1 MVKVQH
7 DEPLNINFEL
17 MKITRRKFLEIG
29 TITTI
34 SSPFLIS
41 NCTGNNK
48 YADEGNTLFKQFQ
61 NPPMSARPFVRWW
74 WNGDKLT
81 EKEILRE
88 LDLLLDAGIG
98 GVEINPIRFPD
109 GCDPVGYKSLEW
121 LSPEWL
127 QMLKVTLDGALERG
141 IICDIIVGSG
151 WPFGGEFLE
160 KDEQTQLMTFE
171 TIDLKGPG
179 NYTFSLKE
187 LLKKVDPGIHSKNE
201 NVYKEIEGIR
211 LAGYEMN
218 EFDPGLELMDQVQDG
233 KIKVEVPEGKHV
245 LYYLVKLTGFQA
257 VINGAPGAAGPVL
270 NHYNKSA
277 VEKYLNRMS
286 DGLSRIMSSL
296 GDHFRGMFCDSLEM
310 EGANWYDDLPDE
322 FEKRRGY
329 SLLPYLPFVLYKIGH
344 MGNPVDEEYGCK
356 FSDQVELDFQ
366 RIRYDF
372 YITRME
378 LFKERFI
385 DTFNTWCHQHQVK
398 SRIQA
403 YGRGYHPIEASMS
416 IDIPECETWLR
427 ETVGDDFSDT
437 GWRGRAYSEINKFV
451 ASGARL
457 SGKNLV
463 SCEEI
468 TNTTMVFNATLE
480 TIKVAGDQS
489 NLSGV
494 THSILHGFNYSPPE
508 APFPGWVQYGTF
520 FNERNPWWPYLKLWT
535 DYKARLSQVF
545 MNSTSYADIAILHP
559 LADMWMKFGPQR
571 DPFPVIKY
579 PPYQHNVWEA
589 IQQNGFG
596 CDYVSEK
603 ILQDASYADGYISFN
618 SRNYTTLVLLEVE
631 TILPETAMALEQFA
645 ETGGK
650 IIFIENTPYQSP
662 GFMDFGKN
670 DTQVKNTIDK
680 ILTNYTDKVG
690 IHPRPD
696 KDLIL
701 WFKDIQERFGLKS
714 YMEISDPGRFI
725 NQNYYQYKDMD
736 IFFVSN
742 SNAHESREIEVKF
755 NLPGKIPWL
764 WDAETGERSLLQEG
778 PDDPILS
785 LNFEPAESK
794 LIVFDISNEGHS
806 ELSKSQSSVN
816 AKDVEESIESM
827 IVEGPWILILEH
839 VDGSTKSIELPH
851 LVDFLD
857 DPRLDTFAGVVN
869 YKIKL
874 DISDPSQFSHIN
886 LGEVQG
892 VSEVILNN
900 KSLGL
905 RWYGNHTYKLNENL
919 NHGENDLLIKVTT
932 VLGNYLKSQEDNPVA
947 KRWISWQEYRSQ
959 GLIGPVKLI

>member
-1 MVKVQH
+1 MFQRCTPGY
-7 DEPLNINFEL
+7 EPEYQNGDL
-17 MKITRRKFLEIG
+17 
-29 TITTI
+29 
-34 SSPFLIS
+34 
-41 NCTGNNK
+41 
-48 YADEGNTLFKQFQ
+48 YDLFKD
-61 NPPMSARPFVRWW
+61 PTASARPFVRWW

-127 QMLKVTLDGALERG
+127 QMLKVTLDGAHERG

-171 TIDLKGPG
+171 TINLEGPG
-179 NYTFSLKE
+179 NYTFHLNE
-187 LLKKVDPGIHSKNE
+187 LIEKVDPGIHSKNE
-201 NVYKEIEGIR
+201 TVYKEIEGIR
-211 LAGYEMN
+211 LSGYEMN

-233 KIKVEVPEGKHV
+233 KITVEVPEGKHV

-286 DGLSRIMSSL
+286 DGLSTIMGSM
-296 GDHFRGMFCDSLEM
+296 GDHFRAMFCDSLEM

-403 YGRGYHPIEASMS
+403 YGRGYHPLEASMD

-427 ETVGDDFSDT
+427 ETVGDQFSET
-437 GWRGRAYSEINKFV
+437 GWWGRAYSEINKFV

-457 SGKNLV
+457 SGNNLV

-468 TNTTMVFNATLE
+468 TNTSMVFNATLE

-545 MNSTSYADIAILHP
+545 MNSTPYADIAIMHP

-579 PPYQHNVWEA
+579 PQYQHNVWEA

-603 ILQDASYADGYISFN
+603 ILQNASYADGHMGFN
-618 SRNYTTLVLLEVE
+618 SRKYTTLVLLEVE
-631 TILPETAMALEQFA
+631 TILPKTAMALEQFA

-670 DTQVKNTIDK
+670 DARVKNTIDK
-680 ILTNYTDKVG
+680 ILTNYKDKVG

-714 YMEISDPGRFI
+714 YMDISDPDRFI
-725 NQNYYQYKDMD
+725 NQNYYQHKDMD
-736 IFFVSN
+736 IFFISN
-742 SNAHESREIEVKF
+742 SNAHESRETKIKF
-755 NLPGKIPWL
+755 DLPLKRPWL
-764 WDAETGERSLLQEG
+764 WDAETGKRTILQDNSG
-778 PDDPILS
+778 DSILN
-785 LNFEPAESK
+785 LHFGPAESK
-794 LIVFDISNEGHS
+794 LIVFETFNGGSS
-806 ELSKSQSSVN
+806 ELSKL
-816 AKDVEESIESM
+816 KPDVSLSESDDSIEPN
-827 IVEGPWILILEH
+827 ILEGPWTLLLEH
-839 VDGSTKSIELPH
+839 VDGSNESMELSN
-851 LVDFLD
+851 LLDFLD
-857 DPRLDTFAGVVN
+857 DTRLKTFAGVAH
-869 YKIKL
+869 YKIIL
-874 DISDPSQFSHIN
+874 EISDPREYSTID
-886 LGEVQG
+886 LGIVEG
-892 VSEVILNN
+892 VSEVLVNG
-900 KSLGL
+900 KSLGI
-905 RWYGNHTYKLNENL
+905 RWYGDHSYLLEENL
-919 NHGENDLLIKVTT
+919 HTGENELQIKVTT
-932 VLGNYLKSQEDNPVA
+932 VLGNYLKSLEDNPVA
-947 KRWISWQEYRSQ
+947 KRWIRWQEYKSQ

>member
-1 MVKVQH
+1 
-7 DEPLNINFEL
+7 
-17 MKITRRKFLEIG
+17 MKISRRKFIEIG

-41 NCTGNNK
+41 NCTGNHK
-48 YADEGNTLFKQFQ
+48 DADQGNTLFEQFQ

-88 LDLLLDAGIG
+88 LDLLSEAGIG

-109 GCDPVGYKSLEW
+109 GCDPVGYVSLEW

-127 QMLKVTLDGALERG
+127 QMLKVTLDGAHERG

-171 TIDLKGPG
+171 TIDLEGPG
-179 NYTFSLKE
+179 QYTFQLNE
-187 LLKKVDPGIHSKNE
+187 LLDKVDPGIHSKNE

-218 EFDPGLELMDQVQDG
+218 EFDSGIELMDQVQDE
-233 KIKVEVPEGKHV
+233 KITFEVPEGKHV

-286 DGLSRIMSSL
+286 DGLSQIMSSL

-310 EGANWYDDLPDE
+310 EGANWYDDLPGE

-356 FSDQVELDFQ
+356 FSAQVELDFQ

-437 GWRGRAYSEINKFV
+437 GWQGRAYSEINKFV

-457 SGKNLV
+457 SGNKLV

-520 FNERNPWWPYLKLWT
+520 FNERNPWWPYLRLWT

-545 MNSTSYADIAILHP
+545 MNSTPYADIAILHP

-571 DPFPVIKY
+571 DPFPVVKY
-579 PPYQHNVWEA
+579 PTYQHNVWEA
-589 IQQNGFG
+589 IQQQGFG

-603 ILQDASYADGYISFN
+603 ILQDASYADGYMDFN
-618 SRNYTTLVLLEVE
+618 SRKYTTLVLLEVE
-631 TILPETAMALEQFA
+631 TILPKTAMALEQFA
-645 ETGGK
+645 ESGGK

-670 DTQVKNTIDK
+670 DAQVKNTIDK

-714 YMEISDPGRFI
+714 YMEISDPDRFI
-725 NQNYYQYKDMD
+725 NQNYYQHKDMN
-736 IFFVSN
+736 IFFISN
-742 SNAHESREIEVKF
+742 SNAYESRETKVKF
-755 NLPGKIPWL
+755 DLPGKLPWL
-764 WDAETGERSLLQEG
+764 WDAETGKRTIL
-778 PDDPILS
+778 PDNSGDSIMNLH
-785 LNFEPAESK
+785 FGPAESK
-794 LIVFDISNEGHS
+794 LIVFERLEKRDS
-806 ELSKSQSSVN
+806 ELTISSPEDKPV
-816 AKDVEESIESM
+816 KGSDSDDHI
-827 IVEGPWILILEH
+827 ILQGPWTLKLEH
-839 VDGSTKSIELPH
+839 VDGTNDSMELPD
-851 LVDFLD
+851 LIDFLD
-857 DPRLDTFAGVVN
+857 DPGLKTFAGVAHYGKV
-869 YKIKL
+869 L
-874 DISDPSQFSHIN
+874 EISDPIEYSLID
-886 LGEVQG
+886 LGKVEG
-892 VSEVILNN
+892 VSELFING
-900 KSLGL
+900 KSLGI
-905 RWYGNHTYKLNENL
+905 RWYGNHSYSIGKNLAVGKNE
-919 NHGENDLLIKVTT
+919 LLIKITS
-932 VLGNYLKSQEDNPVA
+932 VLGNYLKSLEDNPVA
-947 KRWISWQEYRSQ
+947 RRWTGWQDYKSL
-959 GLIGPVKLI
+959 GLIGPVKFVY